1 VQLRQGDFGR
11 QNKQA
16 SPHPGDVYGEAETVQ
31 FTIPALP
38 AGCQNPP
45 ERRWVPAIPKS
56 KPGMRRKLRQ
66 DRERVAASKSPR
78 QGTPIPCPMSKSRP
92 GRINP
97 GLHLTNFIRLQTL
110 ACVRFLSGSRTCPP
124 TQSISLGRRCGA

>member
-38 AGCQNPP
+38 AGYLSNP
-45 ERRWVPAIPKS
+45 
-56 KPGMRRKLRQ
+56 
-66 DRERVAASKSPR
+66 DRAD
-78 QGTPIPCPMSKSRP
+78 KSRTAP
-92 GRINP
+92 
-97 GLHLTNFIRLQTL
+97 
-110 ACVRFLSGSRTCPP
+110 
-124 TQSISLGRRCGA
+124 